1 MCWSEIHSIV
11 NNIPSESYPILQF
24 VAVHSPHPL
33 YCWAWLYM
41 VSSIPLECPSCVFSQ
56 LPALPQP
63 TCWVEEAGRVRMLC
77 ATVQQYWDRWC
88 VISTVSVTDIKHRI
102 IRVGM
107 KKLISSQA
115 NPVQHFFQQG
125 LLESLGI
132 ESGLASSSWFFYL
145 SWANDLS
152 PRWRCHHLWTD

>member
-24 VAVHSPHPL
+24 VAVHLPIL
-33 YCWAWLYM
+33 LTR
-41 VSSIPLECPSCVFSQ
+41 SIPLECPSCAFFQ
-56 LPALPQP
+56 LPSLPQP
-63 TCWVEEAGRVRMLC
+63 TCWVGQTGRVRMLC
-77 ATVQQYWDRWC
+77 ATVLQYWDCWC
-88 VISTVSVTDIKHRI
+88 VISAVSVTDMKHRI
-102 IRVGM
+102 IRIGM
-107 KKLISSQA
+107 KKLIPFQA

-132 ESGLASSSWFFYL
+132 ESGLASSSWFFFFYL

-152 PRWRCHHLWTD
+152 PRWRCHRLWTD